1 MKLTR
6 LGDLASATEVEVG
19 TQNEIEAEIRDLV
32 QRDSM
37 FAKPRRP
44 AAVSADEAHGFV
56 GRISAEAIAAIDSA
70 LDQLQR
76 MKAALLDEQEKLRL
90 HIRAFELSS
99 QEASASLKDIS
110 ETLAQW
116 RGSTLDAGSETDQ
129 QVPSI

>member
-32 QRDSM
+32 QRDSL

-44 AAVSADEAHGFV
+44 AVPADEAHGFV

-116 RGSTLDAGSETDQ
+116 RGSTLDAGIETDQ